1 MTPARW
7 ALLIL
12 AALSGVVVAYALFID
27 SSSIKLP
34 LLVSSL
40 AVFGIALAL
49 LGFALAG
56 SAVRMGETGH
66 GGKAILTAFLG
77 GLLVLA
83 AAGAVAMA
91 IVLGILASAI
101 S

>member
-49 LGFALAG
+49 PRRQGDPDRLPGRPARARSSWRG
-56 SAVRMGETGH
+56 GH
-66 GGKAILTAFLG
+66 GDRAWHTRLGHFLT
-77 GLLVLA
+77 V
-83 AAGAVAMA
+83 
-91 IVLGILASAI
+91 
-101 S
+101 